1 MLIEIRGAE
10 FQNKGAHLM
19 LRAVMTKVGELI
31 PDARFVI
38 RPNKYADFFQIAS
51 ANALQRLSVTK
62 WAGLLDA
69 STFFLPRKLRQIS
82 ARYGIVT
89 AADLDAV
96 LDASGF
102 AYGRPWPIENLRA
115 TTNDLRI
122 AGWAKKPYIFL
133 PQAFGDISYYPPFI
147 EALDNASAIYVRDS
161 ESLELV
167 NRLPSSVAR
176 DRAQLSPDFTF
187 GLAGNADAATR
198 WDVNSRT
205 ILIVPNSNSL
215 SNLSNNSE
223 WQEMGIRFFQKLIEQ
238 VIASDLIPRILNHG
252 GDLDRQLCEKLVAAN
267 RLAPVIDEEDP
278 LDLKG
283 IIASSHAVI
292 SGRYHACCSALSSG
306 VPCLG
311 LSWSH
316 KYQYLFEDFSFGDMV
331 LMQPSEEKS
340 RAFISK
346 TANERENISRQL
358 IIQKDRLTAMN
369 DEMWAH
375 VVKLLKA

>member
-1 MLIEIRGAE
+1 
-10 FQNKGAHLM
+10 
-19 LRAVMTKVGELI
+19 
-31 PDARFVI
+31 
-38 RPNKYADFFQIAS
+38 
-51 ANALQRLSVTK
+51 
-62 WAGLLDA
+62 
-69 STFFLPRKLRQIS
+69 
-82 ARYGIVT
+82 
-89 AADLDAV
+89 
-96 LDASGF
+96 
-102 AYGRPWPIENLRA
+102 
-115 TTNDLRI
+115 
-122 AGWAKKPYIFL
+122 
-133 PQAFGDISYYPPFI
+133 
-147 EALDNASAIYVRDS
+147 
-161 ESLELV
+161 V